1 MLVLNLRYPIADTKQ
16 LAPGNYISTIRG
28 ERAVGHTSQTRTA
41 EIYRTARIESTHRP
55 LAHLPLLAHRLQI
68 ISILRDLLL
77 CGVQLISRY
86 GVTASRGHPTVSQ
99 IGQHHAVRAIQCDL
113 VHAIATG
120 RG

>member
-1 MLVLNLRYPIADTKQ
+1 MQLAAIDSIPTATLNLSVC
-16 LAPGNYISTIRG
+16 N
-28 ERAVGHTSQTRTA
+28 TSQTRTT
-41 EIYRTARIESTHRP
+41 EIDWTARSQSTHRL
-55 LAHLPLLAHRLQI
+55 LAHLSLLAHRLQI

-86 GVTASRGHPTVSQ
+86 GITASWRHPTVSQ
-99 IGQHHAVRAIQCDL
+99 IGQHHAVRAIQRDL